1 MATKSTLRAPDEEDE
16 SSDPQWP
23 IAQLMS
29 RLRTS
34 TAGLTSREATRRLV
48 TDGSNEIVRRDSN
61 RRLQELARQFTH
73 PLALLLVAA
82 AILSLFNHATL
93 LAVAIGAV
101 VVLNALLAFS
111 QEVQAENAVEAL
123 AAYMP
128 PRARVIRD
136 GTISEIVAREL
147 VPGDV
152 LVVAEGDR
160 ISADARVIDG
170 AVEVDLSTLNGESVP
185 VVRSPDPGDVTV
197 PLLEANDLVFSGTN
211 CTGGEARAVVTRTGM
226 STELGRIAALSER
239 TAQDESPLEHQVKRV
254 AWLIGAVALIAA
266 VAFLPLGAAAG
277 LTIGAAVS
285 FSVGLLVA
293 NVPEGLLPTITLA
306 LAVGVRDLA
315 KRGAV
320 VKRLS
325 SVETLGSTTVIC
337 TDKTGT
343 LTQNKMEVVR
353 IWTPDTVRGLSG
365 AFVPSAVES
374 ELLRA
379 AAACTTAAL
388 ADRPDVDDLGD
399 PTELALLSAAR
410 FSGCAVGHDAR
421 DQGRLAVFHFDGLLK
436 RMSTLDRV
444 SGGATLNTKGAPE
457 TVLPI
462 CTTIAT
468 NDGSTRPLVS
478 ADRERFARLVEES
491 AGEGLRVL
499 AIARRV
505 FSGSPGTPT
514 RDEVEGDLCLLGFVA
529 MIDPPRPEVA
539 NAIARAHRAG
549 IKVHVV
555 TGDNGLTATAIARR
569 VGIGCERIVTG
580 AELDAMSEGDL
591 DELLSTGSE
600 IVFARTAPEAKLR
613 ITDALRSLGEIVA
626 VTGDGVNDAP
636 ALRRADIGVAM
647 GRSGTDVA
655 REAATMVLTD
665 DDFATIVEA
674 IEGGRRVY
682 DNVRK
687 FIQYIFTHAVPEVAP
702 FLVFALSGGAIP
714 LPLTVMQILAID
726 LGTDTLPALALSR
739 EAAEPG
745 LMDRAPRPRSEGVIV
760 RSMLWRTWGFMGL
773 ISALLVLG
781 GFFFTLLHGGWQLHA
796 ATGPAS
802 GLHHLYEQATTVAWL
817 GIVACQIGTAFA
829 VRAERASLRSI
840 GFFSNRPLLGAIVFE
855 IAFALTIA
863 YTPQLHRV
871 FGTAG
876 LSPSQLLV
884 VVPFPFI
891 VWGADELRR
900 LLVRHRVAKS
910 ETCSPDSAAAS
921 APTSSPIG
929 ELTAVR

>member
-1 MATKSTLRAPDEEDE
+1 MVTRNAGTPDQEDE

-34 TAGLTSREATRRLV
+34 TDGLTSRDAARRLIA
-48 TDGSNEIVRRDSN
+48 DGPNEIVRRSSS
-61 RRLQELARQFTH
+61 RRLQEFGRQFTH
-73 PLALLLVAA
+73 PLALLLTAA
-82 AILSLFNHATL
+82 AILSLFNHAIL

-101 VVLNALLAFS
+101 VMLNALLAFS
-111 QEVQAENAVEAL
+111 QEIQAENAVEAL

-128 PRARVIRD
+128 PHARVIRD
-136 GTISEIVAREL
+136 GAITEIVAREL

-152 LVVAEGDR
+152 LLIAEGDR
-160 ISADARVIDG
+160 VSADARIIEG

-185 VVRSPDPGDVTV
+185 VVRSSHHGDVTV
-197 PLLEANDLVFSGTN
+197 PPIEANDLVFSGTN

-226 STELGRIAALSER
+226 ATELGRIAALSER

-277 LTIGAAVS
+277 LTIGAAAS

-343 LTQNKMEVVR
+343 LTENRMEVVR
-353 IWTPDTVRGLSG
+353 IWTPDTVRDLTGSLVAS
-365 AFVPSAVES
+365 PLER
-374 ELLRA
+374 ELLSS
-379 AAACTTAAL
+379 AAACTTAVL
-388 ADRPDVDDLGD
+388 AERPGDRGLGD
-399 PTELALLSAAR
+399 PTELALLSVAR
-410 FSGCAVGHDAR
+410 SSGCAADDQAR
-421 DQGRLAVFHFDGLLK
+421 DQGRLAVFHFDALLK
-436 RMSTLDRV
+436 RMSTLDRTAD
-444 SGGATLNTKGAPE
+444 GAVLHTKGAPE
-457 TVLPI
+457 TVEAI
-462 CTTIAT
+462 CTTTAT
-468 NDGSTRPLVS
+468 SDGSTRPLTA
-478 ADRERFARLVEES
+478 ADRERFARLVAES

-499 AIARRV
+499 AVARKEIYGR
-505 FSGSPGTPT
+505 PEALT
-514 RDEVEGDLCLLGFVA
+514 RDEVEGELCLLGFVA

-539 NAIARAHRAG
+539 DAIARAHRAG
-549 IKVHVV
+549 VRVHVV
-555 TGDNGLTATAIARR
+555 TGDNGLTAAAIARR
-569 VGIGCERIVTG
+569 VGIGCVRIVTG
-580 AELDAMSEGDL
+580 RELDAMSERDL
-591 DELLSTGSE
+591 DELLSGGSE

-665 DDFATIVEA
+665 DDFATIVAA

-687 FIQYIFTHAVPEVAP
+687 FIQYIFTHAVPEVVP

-760 RSMLWRTWGFMGL
+760 RSMLWRTWGFMGI

-781 GFFFTLLHGGWQLHA
+781 GFFLTLHDGGWYLGA
-796 ATGPAS
+796 PTGPS
-802 GLHHLYEQATTVAWL
+802 SSLHHLYEQATTVAWL

-829 VRAERASLRSI
+829 VRAERASLWTI
-840 GFFSNRPLLGAIVFE
+840 GIFSNRPLLGAIVVE
-855 IAFALTIA
+855 IAFALSIA
-863 YTPQLHRV
+863 YLPQLHRV
-871 FGTAG
+871 FGTAA
-876 LSPSQLLV
+876 LTPTQLLTV
-884 VVPFPFI
+884 APFPFI

-900 LLVRHRVAKS
+900 WLLRRRSAVA
-910 ETCSPDSAAAS
+910 EAHSALS
-921 APTSSPIG
+921 TVGPGLEDVVDGYLS
-929 ELTAVR
+929 AVR